1 MKNIFASLA
10 DLFKKP
16 DLNFVEAE
24 DDLVVPRTNAS
35 SLPFNRFAQILP
47 YTAFDEDHN
56 LFIIEGD
63 KPGKI
68 EGYGFVIEVSPQLG
82 ADQQMA
88 DYLSGIFALGTTE
101 GIGFQV
107 QIFGSPNLD
116 NFLKRMGDITLKPED
131 VAPELRD
138 QCEMLNMMNEQRE
151 KFYRTGAT
159 HDLYSNVNTRMR
171 EFRCNISVVIPASN
185 YSDEAPKREA
195 VSVRQQLTTMLQQFY
210 LFEYVWSPDDLIN
223 YLTMVLN
230 PQRTLNYD
238 YPALEYDDS
247 REIRDQIIA
256 SDTKAVEHDEHI
268 VYTSGQVEPVVLKAM
283 SVRSFPAQYTLNNV
297 TELLGSSTSTAIAY
311 PCPFLIT
318 MGVRV
323 PNYESEKNRTM
334 LKAARAQ
341 QTAESQMGKFLPHLQ
356 EVNQDWKILQH
367 SFDEGIGVCKL
378 SMQLILMCHEKDAE
392 RCEQAAKG
400 VWRAERFELT
410 TDRKMQKQGL
420 LASLPMLMGPLMQ
433 KDLQTAQRITTKTA
447 INAANMMP
455 IIGEWRGTPPRPQE
469 RYQRP
474 VMTFFGRKGQAMGI
488 DIFANPSGNYNGA
501 IVGTSGAGKSFL
513 VNELVRRTLATGGRA
528 WILDVGRSY
537 KKSCDLLGGQYIE
550 IGTEADLDPATRITF
565 NPFLLVNDL
574 KEDME
579 MIKPLLAQM
588 ISPSRPLSDYEN
600 SQLELHIQSVWLD
613 GIVSD
618 KIPDVTVLAESLKN
632 NCSNGGPNARIGSP
646 EYEAEL
652 QQMTPKERAELCDM
666 RIRDLGVQLFPFTRE
681 GTYGQY
687 FHEGKPIDFKSN
699 FIVLELEQLNAK
711 KDLRAV
717 VMFLLM
723 YRITQDMYLSDRESN
738 KLVVI
743 DEAWDLMSQGSSGQF
758 IEAGYRRA
766 RKYGGAFIT
775 ATQSIG
781 DYSASPTSQ
790 AALDNADWLFLM
802 RQKKESI
809 EALEKSGKFNMDAH
823 LKEMLK
829 SVKTVHGAYAEVLI
843 RGGDMPPSV
852 GRLFTDPYTSLVS
865 STSPRDYTA
874 VDKYVKQGKSMHE
887 ALLQVLADRN
897 QSMVH

>member
-1 MKNIFASLA
+1 MKKLFASVA

-16 DLNFVEAE
+16 ELNFVEAE
-24 DDLVVPRTNAS
+24 DDFVVPRTNAGR
-35 SLPFNRFAQILP
+35 LPFNRMADILP
-47 YTAFDEDHN
+47 YTAFDEDHQ
-56 LFIIEGD
+56 LFVIESD

-88 DYLSGIFALGTTE
+88 DYLAGIFSLGTTE

-107 QIFGSPNLD
+107 QVFGSPNLD
-116 NFLKRMGDITLKPED
+116 SFLKRMGDITLKPED
-131 VAPELRD
+131 VPPERRE
-138 QCEMLNMMNEQRE
+138 QCEMLNMMNEQRQ
-151 KFYRTGAT
+151 KFYKAGAT
-159 HDLYSNVNTRMR
+159 RDIYSNLNTRMR
-171 EFRCNISVVIPASN
+171 EFRCNISAVIPASN
-185 YSDEAPKREA
+185 YNDEAPKREA
-195 VSVRQQLTTMLQQFY
+195 VTIRQQMMTMLQQYY
-210 LFEYVWSPDDLIN
+210 LFEYVWTPEDLIN
-223 YLTMVLN
+223 YLSMVLN
-230 PQRTLNYD
+230 PQRTLNYE
-238 YPALEYDDS
+238 YSSLNYDDS

-256 SDTKAVEHDEHI
+256 PDTKAVEHDEHI
-268 VYTSGQVEPVVLKAM
+268 VYTSGQLEPVVLKAM
-283 SVRSFPAQYTLNNV
+283 SVRSYPTQYTLNSV
-297 TELLGSSTSTAIAY
+297 AELLGSSTSSAIAY

-318 MGVRV
+318 MGIRV
-323 PNYESEKNRTM
+323 PNYEAEKNRTM

-356 EVNQDWKILQH
+356 EVNQDWKTLQH
-367 SFDEGIGVCKL
+367 SFDEGIGVCKMT
-378 SMQLILMCHEKDAE
+378 MQLLLMCHEKDAE

-400 VWRAERFELT
+400 VWRSERFELT

-420 LASLPMLMGPLMQ
+420 LSSLPMLMGPLMQ
-433 KDLQTAQRITTKTA
+433 KDLQVAQRITTKTA

-455 IIGEWRGTPPRPQE
+455 IIGEWRGTPPRPQDKF
-469 RYQRP
+469 QRP
-474 VMTFFGRKGQAMGI
+474 VLTFFGRKGQAMAI
-488 DIFANPSGNYNGA
+488 DLFANPSGNYNGA

-513 VNELVRRTLATGGRA
+513 VNELVRRTLATGGRT
-528 WILDVGRSY
+528 WILDVGQSY
-537 KKSCDLLGGQYIE
+537 KKSCELLGGQYIE
-550 IGTEADLDPATRITF
+550 IGTDADNDPDRRITF
-565 NPFLLVNDL
+565 NPFLLVTDL
-574 KEDME
+574 EEDME

-588 ISPSRPLSDYEN
+588 ISPSKPLTDYEN
-600 SQLELHIQSVWLD
+600 SQLEAHIQSIWAD
-613 GIVSD
+613 GILTG
-618 KIPDVTVLAESLKN
+618 KLPDVTVLAESLKN
-632 NCSNGGPNARIGSP
+632 NCSNGGPNARQGSP
-646 EYEAEL
+646 EYEEEL
-652 QQMTPKERAELCDM
+652 KKLSIEERAKFCDS
-666 RIRDLGVQLFPFTRE
+666 RIRDLGVQLFPFTRD
-681 GTYGQY
+681 GTYGKY
-687 FHEGKPIDFKSN
+687 FHEGRPIDFKSN

-723 YRITQDMYLSDRESN
+723 YRITHDMYLSDRETN

-766 RKYGGAFIT
+766 RKYGGAFVT

-823 LKEMLK
+823 LKEQLK
-829 SVKTVHGAYAEVLI
+829 SVKTIHGAYAEVLI

-852 GRLFTDPYTSLVS
+852 GRLFTDPYTTLVS

-887 ALLQVLADRN
+887 ALLQVLEDRD
-897 QSMVH
+897 QSLVH

>member
-1 MKNIFASLA
+1 MKNIFASVA

-24 DDLVVPRTNAS
+24 DDFVAPRTNAGT
-35 SLPFNRFAQILP
+35 LPFNRFAQILP

-56 LFIIEGD
+56 LFIIESD

-88 DYLSGIFALGTTE
+88 DYLSEIFALGTSE
-101 GIGFQV
+101 GIGFQI

-131 VAPELRD
+131 VPAERRE
-138 QCEMLNMMNEQRE
+138 QCEMLNMMNEQRQR
-151 KFYRTGAT
+151 FYKTGAT
-159 HDLYSNVNTRMR
+159 HDLYANVNTRMR

-185 YSDEAPKREA
+185 YNQEAPKREA
-195 VSVRQQLTTMLQQFY
+195 VSVRQQMMTILQQFY

-223 YLTMVLN
+223 YLSMVLN
-230 PQRTLNYD
+230 PQRTLNYE
-238 YPALEYDDS
+238 YSSLNYDDT
-247 REIRDQIIA
+247 REIRDQIVA
-256 SDTKAVEHDEHI
+256 PDTKAVEHDEHI
-268 VYTSGQVEPVVLKAM
+268 VYTSGQLEPVVLKAM
-283 SVRSFPAQYTLNNV
+283 SVRSYPTQYTLNSAS
-297 TELLGSSTSTAIAY
+297 ELLGSSTSSAIAY

-323 PNYESEKNRTM
+323 PNYESEKSKTTI
-334 LKAARAQ
+334 KAARAQ
-341 QTAESQMGKFLPHLQ
+341 QTAESQMGKLLPHLQ

-367 SFDEGIGVCKL
+367 SFDEGIGVCKMT
-378 SMQLILMCHEKDAE
+378 MQLILMCHEKDAE

-433 KDLQTAQRITTKTA
+433 KDLQIAQRITTKTA

-455 IIGEWRGTPPRPQE
+455 IIGEWRGTPARPQE

-474 VMTFFGRKGQAMGI
+474 VLTFFGRKGQAMGI
-488 DIFANPSGNYNGA
+488 DLFANPSGNYNGA

-513 VNELVRRTLATGGRA
+513 VNELVRRTLATGGRT

-537 KKSCDLLGGQYIE
+537 KKSCDLLKGQYIE
-550 IGTEADLDPATRITF
+550 IGTEADDDPETRITF

-588 ISPSRPLSDYEN
+588 ISPSRPLTDYE
-600 SQLELHIQSVWLD
+600 SAQLELHIQSVWLD
-613 GIVSD
+613 RDVSGV
-618 KIPDVTVLAESLKN
+618 IPDVTLLAESLKN
-632 NCSNGGPNARIGSP
+632 NCSNGGPNARAGTP
-646 EYEAEL
+646 EYEEEL
-652 QQMTPKERAELCDM
+652 RDMNVDERAKLCDP

-687 FHEGKPIDFKSN
+687 FHEGRLVDFKSN

-711 KDLRAV
+711 PDLRAV

-723 YRITQDMYLSDRESN
+723 YRITQDMYLSDRNTN
-738 KLVVI
+738 KVVVI
-743 DEAWDLMSQGSSGQF
+743 DEAWDLMSHGNSGQF

-809 EALEKSGKFNMDAH
+809 EALEKSGKFIMDAQ

-829 SVKTVHGAYAEVLI
+829 SVKTIHGAYAEVLI
-843 RGGDMPPSV
+843 RGGEMPPSI
-852 GRLFTDPYTSLVS
+852 GRLFTDPYTTLLS
-865 STSPRDYTA
+865 STSAGDYTA

-887 ALLQVLADRN
+887 ALLQVLEDRD
-897 QSMVH
+897 QSLVH